1 MNIYFGKNL
10 KNLRRERNLTQEN
23 VADILGVSF
32 QSVSKWERGESYPDI
47 TMLPVISSFFKV
59 SVDDLLGVN
68 EAENE
73 EKIQQYLYDAGCL
86 SDHKAA
92 YEIMKKA
99 IAEFPGDFRLLDMYM
114 HKLIASKNTP
124 QENMSILSEVR
135 TIYDNIQANC
145 TVDSIRVSSK
155 VCLSHYYTTLTR
167 IENSGITVADVKKII
182 AELPNMRDSRDY
194 AETCLFPCLNKPED
208 KAQHYTICRDT
219 IDELLRLLE
228 NTVSHYCFWEK
239 EFTDEFKIKAIQML
253 LTVQKLFNDDGN
265 YGGSWRYV
273 MYNYGHLG
281 QLYFKLGDIE
291 KALEFLRKSA
301 ETAKQFDELPQISV
315 RHSFL
320 FDGAEFDKNTLGST
334 HVACSRIK
342 FLMTERYPLS
352 DEFKASKEF
361 KEILKILD

>member
-47 TMLPVISSFFKV
+47 TMLPVIASFFKV

-86 SDHKAA
+86 TDHKAA
-92 YEIMKKA
+92 LEIAKKA
-99 IAEFPGDFRLLDMYM
+99 IAEFPGNFELLNLYM
-114 HKLIASKNTP
+114 FELIASKNTY
-124 QENMSILSEVR
+124 EEHMSILSEVR

-145 TVDSIRVSSK
+145 TVDRIKINSRRH
-155 VCLSHYYTTLTR
+155 LAELYTTLTR
-167 IENSGITVADVKKII
+167 VENSGITVADVKEII
-182 AELPNMRDSRDY
+182 ESMPHMVDTKEYMS
-194 AETCLFPCLNKPED
+194 TCLFPSLNDPKD
-208 KAQHYTICRDT
+208 KAEHYAACRDT
-219 IDELLRLLE
+219 IDRVLGILDA
-228 NTVSHYCFWEK
+228 TVFHYCFWEK
-239 EFTDEFKIKAIQML
+239 EFEDEFKIKAIEML

-265 YGGSWRYV
+265 YGASWRFV

-281 QLYFKLGDIE
+281 CLYYKLGDIE
-291 KALEFLRKSA
+291 KALENLRKSA
-301 ETAKQFDELPQISV
+301 EIAKQFDELPQISV

-334 HVACSRIK
+334 HIACSRMK
-342 FLMTERYPLS
+342 YLMTERYPLS
-352 DEFKASKEF
+352 DEFKASEEF
-361 KEILKILD
+361 KEILEILG

>member
-47 TMLPVISSFFKV
+47 TMLPVNASFFKV

-73 EKIQQYLYDAGCL
+73 EKLQKYLYDASCL
-86 SDHKAA
+86 TDHKAA
-92 YEIMKKA
+92 LEIAKKA
-99 IAEFPGDFRLLDMYM
+99 IAEFPGDFRLLDLYM

-145 TVDSIRVSSK
+145 TVDSIRISSK

-167 IENSGITVADVKKII
+167 IENSGITVTDVKEII
-182 AELPNMRDSRDY
+182 AELPHMHDSKDY
-194 AETCLFPCLNKPED
+194 AETCLFPCLSDPEE
-208 KAQHYTICRDT
+208 KAQHYAICRNT
-219 IDELLRLLE
+219 IDELLCLLN
-228 NTVSHYCFWEK
+228 NTVSHYCLWEK
-239 EFTDEFKIKAIQML
+239 EFTTEFKIKAIKML
-253 LTVQKLFNDDGN
+253 LTVQNMFNDDGN
-265 YGGSWRYV
+265 YGRNWRFV
-273 MYNYGHLG
+273 MYDYGHLG
-281 QLYFKLGDIE
+281 QLYFKLGNTK
-291 KALEFLRKSA
+291 KALEHLRKSA
-301 ETAKQFDELPQISV
+301 EIAKQFDELPQISV

-334 HVACSRIK
+334 HIACSRMK

-352 DEFKASKEF
+352 DEFKASEEF
-361 KEILKILD
+361 KEILAILD

>member
-47 TMLPVISSFFKV
+47 TMLPVIASFFKV

-73 EKIQQYLYDAGCL
+73 EKIEKYVYDITCL
-86 SDHKAA
+86 TDHKAA
-92 YEIMKKA
+92 LEIAKKA
-99 IAEFPGDFRLLDMYM
+99 IAEFPGNFELLSLYM
-114 HKLIASKNTP
+114 SRLIAVKGHG
-124 QENMSILSEVR
+124 EEAMSILSEVR
-135 TIYDNIQANC
+135 SIYDNIQANC
-145 TVDSIRVSSK
+145 TIDRIKMSSK
-155 VCLSHYYTTLTR
+155 RRLVLFYTYLTSV
-167 IENSGITVADVKKII
+167 ENSGITVEEVKEII
-182 AELPNMRDSRDY
+182 KGMPLMIDSKEFN
-194 AETCLFPCLNKPED
+194 ETCLFPYLNEPED
-208 KAQHYTICRDT
+208 KAEHYAACRDT
-219 IDELLRLLE
+219 IDEVLRILDASV
-228 NTVSHYCFWEK
+228 THYCLWEK
-239 EFTDEFKIKAIQML
+239 EFTNEFRIKAVEML

-265 YGGSWRYV
+265 YGGSWRLV

-281 QLYFKLGDIE
+281 QLYFQLGNTE
-291 KALEFLRKSA
+291 KALENLRKAA

-334 HVACSRIK
+334 HVACSRMK

-361 KEILKILD
+361 KEILEILD

>member
-10 KNLRRERNLTQEN
+10 KELRRERNLTQEN

-47 TMLPVISSFFKV
+47 TMLPVIASFFKV
-59 SVDDLLGVN
+59 TVDELLGVN

-73 EKIQQYLYDAGCL
+73 EKIQKYLYDAGCL
-86 SDHKAA
+86 TDHKAA

-99 IAEFPGDFRLLDMYM
+99 IAEFPGDFRLLDLYM
-114 HKLIASKNTP
+114 RKLIASREDTP
-124 QENMSILSEVR
+124 QEHMSILSEVR

-145 TVDSIRVSSK
+145 TVDTIRISAK
-155 VCLSHYYTTLTR
+155 TCLASYYATLAKL
-167 IENSGITVADVKKII
+167 ENSGITAADVKEII
-182 AELPNMRDSRDY
+182 ADMPHMRDSKDY
-194 AETCLFPCLNKPED
+194 LETCVFFSLNNSKE
-208 KAQHYTICRDT
+208 KAEHYAACRNT
-219 IDELLRLLE
+219 IDELLHIL
-228 NTVSHYCFWEK
+228 NATIYHYCFWED
-239 EFTDEFKIKAIQML
+239 FTPEFKIEAVKMML
-253 LTVQKLFNDDGN
+253 AVQNMFNDDGN
-265 YGGSWRYV
+265 YGESWRLV

-281 QLYFKLGDIE
+281 NLYFTLGDNK
-291 KALEFLRKSA
+291 KALESLRKAA

-334 HVACSRIK
+334 HVACSRMK

-352 DEFKASKEF
+352 DEFKASDEF
-361 KEILKILD
+361 KEILEILD